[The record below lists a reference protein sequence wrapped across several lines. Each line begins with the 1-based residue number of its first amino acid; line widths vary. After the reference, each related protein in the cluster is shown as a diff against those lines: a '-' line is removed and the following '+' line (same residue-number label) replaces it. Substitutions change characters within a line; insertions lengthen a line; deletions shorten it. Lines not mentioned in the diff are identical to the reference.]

1 MCVHWTMTLHVH
13 SPMHSDIR
21 RVVRWR
27 SSSVRAD
34 RQIFGSHLDATS
46 NRLRRH
52 LRAHREAQLGSVQSI
67 YTGLSGLVSNRF
79 GVA

>member
-1 MCVHWTMTLHVH
+1 MPADT
-13 SPMHSDIR
+13 R

-34 RQIFGSHLDATS
+34 RQIFGSHLGATS
-46 NRLRRH
+46 YRLRRH
-52 LRAHREAQLGSVQSI
+52 LRAHREAQLGPVQSI
-67 YTGLSGLVSNRF
+67 YIGLSGLVSNRF